1 MCEGQAKLILNI
13 LQELLMGLSAVG
25 SPNARERISG
35 QSDRPK
41 DVECCT
47 AIEPSKMD
55 RGVKLQ
61 VAGV

>member
-1 MCEGQAKLILNI
+1 
-13 LQELLMGLSAVG
+13 MGLSAVG
-25 SPNARERISG
+25 GPNGRERISG

-41 DVECCT
+41 DVEGCT

-61 VAGV
+61 VARV